1 MQPREAAAPVLLSRA
16 DHPATGDYCWF
27 LHPCETESMV
37 DEVLAAS
44 REERERDATETAVT
58 DSDPTANTPLT
69 WEVEWLEAWLMV
81 VGGLVDLIP

>member
-1 MQPREAAAPVLLSRA
+1 
-16 DHPATGDYCWF
+16 
-27 LHPCETESMV
+27 MV